1 MVPKHW
7 DFLKL
12 PVLLYCAVTI
22 KKHKSN
28 TACMKKEQ
36 VYVYKHSV
44 NKKKLFK
51 IKYTLAQLEYSIEG
65 LED

>member
-1 MVPKHW
+1 
-7 DFLKL
+7 
-12 PVLLYCAVTI
+12 
-22 KKHKSN
+22 
-28 TACMKKEQ
+28 MKKEQ

-51 IKYTLAQLEYSIEG
+51 IKYALAQLEYSIEG

>member
-12 PVLLYCAVTI
+12 PVLSYCAVKI

-28 TACMKKEQ
+28 TAYMKKEQ
-36 VYVYKHSV
+36 VYVCKHSV
-44 NKKKLFK
+44 NKKKLFE
-51 IKYTLAQLEYSIEG
+51 IKYVLAQMEYSIEG

>member
-12 PVLLYCAVTI
+12 PVLSYCAVKI
-22 KKHKSN
+22 N
-28 TACMKKEQ
+28 TAYMKKEQ

-44 NKKKLFK
+44 NKKKLFE
-51 IKYTLAQLEYSIEG
+51 IKYVLAQMEYSIEG